1 MRIIAT
7 LAGNDIIQV
16 EKNPPDG
23 EPVARNG
30 MYSVPIPEGVKVA
43 VEPDSFVLPSSDPNS
58 VVAQSYAG
66 LLAQFPQY
74 ENILFNPLIEDI
86 DMDDL
91 DPTAILN
98 EGAPPTASYISR
110 FQIGRGTAGPLP
122 PGMAANSVAV
132 LESNDTLGFGFE
144 KPGVLITDT
153 IDIGPLTGGLGAD
166 EFVVYWY
173 IYDFDTTVDVR
184 TSFGAFAGQNNP
196 AIRNMLEVDQEPSDL
211 EVFISIN
218 DGITFFPVERLI
230 PIAFCNPGLLIRI
243 AFKNTDPTKK
253 KYLAGYALMF

>member
-23 EPVARNG
+23 VPVARNG
-30 MYSVPIPEGVKVA
+30 MYNVPIPEGVKVA
-43 VEPDSFVLPSSDPNS
+43 VEPGSFVLPSANPNS

-86 DMDDL
+86 DIDDL
-91 DPTAILN
+91 DPTALLN
-98 EGAPPTASYISR
+98 EGAPPTATYISR
-110 FQIGRGTAGPLP
+110 FQIGRGTAGPLI

-132 LESNDTLGFGFE
+132 LESNDTLGIGLE

-173 IYDFDTTVDVR
+173 IYDFDTTTDVR

-196 AIRNMLEVDQEPSDL
+196 AIRNVLEVDQEPSDL

-218 DGITFFPVERLI
+218 DGITYFPVERLI

>member
-7 LAGNDIIQV
+7 LAGNSIIQV

-30 MYSVPIPEGVKVA
+30 MYNVPVPEGVKVR
-43 VEPDSFVLPSSDPNS
+43 VTPTSFVDPPSDPNS
-58 VVAQSYAG
+58 VVAQGYAG

-74 ENILFNPLIEDI
+74 ENILFNPLILDT

-91 DPTAILN
+91 DPDAVLN
-98 EGAPPTASYISR
+98 QGAPVTESHISR

-132 LESNDTLGFGFE
+132 LESNDTVVPNR
-144 KPGVLITDT
+144 PGVLITDT
-153 IDIGPLTGGLGAD
+153 IDIGVLTGGVGAD
-166 EFVVYWY
+166 EFCVYWY

-184 TSFGAFAGQNNP
+184 ASFGFFAGQNNP
-196 AIRNMLEVDQEPSDL
+196 AIRNVLEVPQEPGEF

-218 DGITFFPVERLI
+218 DGGNYFPVNRLI
-230 PIAFCNPGLLIRI
+230 PIAFCNPGLLVRL

-253 KYLAGYALMF
+253 KYLAGYAIMF